1 MTHATIYGVLLLL
14 FSTGESLRFF
24 SWNPRIFKDLTNVN
38 KHRIPTPIRL
48 VDLTLL
54 KAVNARLD
62 WDPKAAPKLDFDE
75 DYYSVLEI
83 SEKCDSNQLKK
94 QYYKLVFKYHP
105 DNKKSDTEKE
115 LCNRQMMV
123 INNAYKVLKE
133 DHTRAQYDSQRAIG
147 NFGKKARVKFSSQTT
162 EADDRN
168 TESNSSGK
176 SSTSTTSTSNSKS
189 TSYAGPRRPSSS
201 SSSSSSSYSGN
212 TASSYGSSDM
222 NDFFK
227 RVYDKS
233 ASGSSTQAAVGEA
246 ESPVESI
253 GDILS
258 DLWRD
263 ISMDGGRHVL
273 EDLVDFLEEKV
284 KRTRF
289 IRLILYQTPTSPLP

>member
-24 SWNPRIFKDLTNVN
+24 SWNPRGFKDLTNVN

-48 VDLTLL
+48 VDLTFL

-133 DHTRAQYDSQRAIG
+133 ENTRAQYDSQRAIG

-176 SSTSTTSTSNSKS
+176 SSTSTSPSSNSKS
-189 TSYAGPRRPSSS
+189 TSYAESRR

-222 NDFFK
+222 SDFFK

-233 ASGSSTQAAVGEA
+233 AHGSSPQAAVGEA

-273 EDLVDFLEEKV
+273 EDLVDFLEDKV
-284 KRTRF
+284 N
-289 IRLILYQTPTSPLP
+289 